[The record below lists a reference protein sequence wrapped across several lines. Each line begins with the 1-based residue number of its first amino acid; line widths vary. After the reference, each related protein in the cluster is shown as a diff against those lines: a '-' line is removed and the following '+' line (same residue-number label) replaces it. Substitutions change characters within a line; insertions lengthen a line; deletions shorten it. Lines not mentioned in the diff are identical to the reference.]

1 VKILNKLWRLW
12 DPIELEW
19 AWYFNLALFIF
30 SCFYNLRNQRCPL
43 HYFVRNVKYLNWNEG
58 NMWVFTTC
66 LAIKANVRV
75 VVKATNW
82 SSLGCN
88 TFEWCV
94 VGIEGM
100 SFCFLGPLWFRRIEK
115 HMNRKKGIECY
126 GAPAIQH
133 ELETHELV
141 VELVWLHRRKKT
153 WEFSVEIEC
162 MV

>member
-1 VKILNKLWRLW
+1 
-12 DPIELEW
+12 
-19 AWYFNLALFIF
+19 
-30 SCFYNLRNQRCPL
+30 
-43 HYFVRNVKYLNWNEG
+43 
-58 NMWVFTTC
+58 
-66 LAIKANVRV
+66 
-75 VVKATNW
+75 
-82 SSLGCN
+82 
-88 TFEWCV
+88 
-94 VGIEGM
+94 M

-126 GAPAIQH
+126 GAPTIQH